1 MKKLCLLT
9 VLIIFGSLTS
19 QAQKNETVVKETVT
33 EKVTVKDNESV
44 KTLVKSDVKEV
55 VSELELEGTNQRE
68 QSSSEVVI
76 DDRSAVKTALKVAEN
91 EENKA
96 ALSELQNQE
105 AVEKTKAA
113 NEEQLQNEPDTDRKK
128 AAASSASKME

>member
-1 MKKLCLLT
+1 MKKICLLT

-76 DDRSAVKTALKVAEN
+76 DDRSAVKTVLKVAEN

-113 NEEQLQNEPDTDRKK
+113 NKVQLQNEPDTDRKK

>member
-76 DDRSAVKTALKVAEN
+76 DDRSAVKTVLKVAEN

-113 NEEQLQNEPDTDRKK
+113 NEVQLQNEPDTDRKK

>member
-76 DDRSAVKTALKVAEN
+76 DDRSAVKTALKVTEN

>member
-1 MKKLCLLT
+1 M
-9 VLIIFGSLTS
+9 
-19 QAQKNETVVKETVT
+19 
-33 EKVTVKDNESV
+33 
-44 KTLVKSDVKEV
+44 VKSDVKEV

-76 DDRSAVKTALKVAEN
+76 DDRSAVKTALKVTEN

>member
-1 MKKLCLLT
+1 MKKICLLT

>member
-76 DDRSAVKTALKVAEN
+76 DDRSAVKTALKVTKN

>member
-76 DDRSAVKTALKVAEN
+76 DDRSTVKTALKVAEN